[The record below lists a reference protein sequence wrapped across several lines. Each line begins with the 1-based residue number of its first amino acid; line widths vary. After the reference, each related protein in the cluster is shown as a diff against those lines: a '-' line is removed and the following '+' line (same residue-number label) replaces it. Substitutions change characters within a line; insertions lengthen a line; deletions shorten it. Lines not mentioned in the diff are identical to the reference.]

1 MLKYQ
6 QKSHGGGLLFYP
18 CCAGINL
25 AVATPS
31 GDVQCIETH
40 DIDTL
45 TNICRL
51 RISLY
56 SRPFFMLYGTR
67 GVGLQLPI
75 DVSTPSISGAWTM
88 YCVFHM
94 QPMPLV
100 IQAWC
105 STCQAASHQSLPSLR
120 RDGCVYLATLTEPIY
135 HRIIPVPSERPS
147 TVSRQTGSAREVGQG
162 EYGFVRL
169 ISTSDNT
176 ILASIQRG
184 VNSCSVKSAP
194 PDDDDDAAAD
204 SDMTTA
210 AVLTSC
216 CDGL

>member
-1 MLKYQ
+1 M
-6 QKSHGGGLLFYP
+6 
-18 CCAGINL
+18 
-25 AVATPS
+25 ATPS

-56 SRPFFMLYGTR
+56 SRPFFMLHGTR
-67 GVGLQLPI
+67 GVGLQATTSNRRI
-75 DVSTPSISGAWTM
+75 DAFDQWCLDHILR
-88 YCVFHM
+88 VFHM

-194 PDDDDDAAAD
+194 PDDDDDDDAD